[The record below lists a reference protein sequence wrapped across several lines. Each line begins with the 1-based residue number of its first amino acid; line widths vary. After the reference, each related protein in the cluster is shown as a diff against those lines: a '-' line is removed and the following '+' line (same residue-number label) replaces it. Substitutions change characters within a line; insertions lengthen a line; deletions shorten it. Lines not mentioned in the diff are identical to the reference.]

1 MSIRVIL
8 LATMALVSGGL
19 AQQYE
24 YEEEYYDYDEY
35 QEYPDYNY
43 KVRRLTKSSLDTNL
57 LVKCRFFYNRLTGP
71 RQLPVTP

>member
-1 MSIRVIL
+1 MMSIRVIL
-8 LATMALVSGGL
+8 LTTLALVSGGL

-43 KVRRLTKSSLDTNL
+43 KVRHQT
-57 LVKCRFFYNRLTGP
+57 
-71 RQLPVTP
+71 